1 VRRHATRTKVTRVK
15 YDVAIIGAGASGLAA
30 ARALSGAGKR
40 ICLIEAR
47 QRLGGRISTL
57 HLPDLPL
64 PIELGAEF
72 IHGDTASTFSIVD
85 AAALTAAELPDDH
98 VWSSDGKHV
107 KLPHFWSAIH
117 RFTSKIDS
125 LTSDVSCADFL
136 RSRKDLDGRT
146 KELARTF
153 VEGYHAAHIERMST
167 LALSSADSEQDE
179 ESGMRQFRIVNGQDS
194 LIDWL
199 RSGLDPQRTDLR
211 LGTTV
216 TTVDWSPGSVTLT
229 CTASSASSKPFAIHA
244 RAALVTIPI
253 GVWKAPREQQGAIR
267 FDPALPDKERA
278 IEKLEAGHVVKI
290 AFRFRERFWATD
302 KDGPNFLHSSDRYV
316 PTWWTTAPVRS
327 PILTAWAGGH
337 GADALL
343 AEKDA
348 ITDRVLDA
356 MSRAWNVPRRRIDSL
371 LVGTFTHDWQADPF
385 SRCAYSYAGVGGSN
399 AHAALAKPVKKTLFF
414 AGEAT
419 SGDQT
424 GTVAGAIDSGVR
436 AAKEILRG

>member
-1 VRRHATRTKVTRVK
+1 MK

-40 ICLIEAR
+40 VCLLEAR
-47 QRLGGRISTL
+47 ERAGGRISTL

-72 IHGDTASTFSIVD
+72 IHGANASTFSIVD
-85 AAALTAAELPDDH
+85 AAALAATELPDDH
-98 VWSSDGKHV
+98 VWTREGKRTRIAN
-107 KLPHFWSAIH
+107 FWSSIQ
-117 RFTSKIDS
+117 RVTSKIE
-125 LTSDVSCADFL
+125 TQKSDVPFAEFL
-136 RSRKDLDGRT
+136 RSRKDLDTRT

-153 VEGYHAAHIERMST
+153 VESYHAAHVERMST

-179 ESGMRQFRIVNGQDS
+179 DAGMRQFRIANGQDS
-194 LIDWL
+194 LIAWL
-199 RSGLDPQRTDLR
+199 RLGLAPQQTDLR
-211 LGTTV
+211 LGTLV
-216 TTVDWSPGSVTLT
+216 TDVAWSKGSVTLT
-229 CTASSASSKPFAIHA
+229 CSATNASSKAFTIHA
-244 RAALVTIPI
+244 RAVVITIPI

-267 FDPALPDKERA
+267 FDPALTEKEKA
-278 IEKLEAGHVVKI
+278 IAKLEAGHVVKI
-290 AFRFRERFWATD
+290 AFRFRERFWSD
-302 KDGPNFLHSSDRYV
+302 EKKEGPNFLHSSDRFV

-337 GADALL
+337 AADALL

-348 ITDRVLDA
+348 MIDRVLDS

-371 LVGTFTHDWQADPF
+371 LVAGFTHDWQSDPF
-385 SRCAYSYAGVGGSN
+385 SRGAYSYAGVGGSN
-399 AHAALAKPVKKTLFF
+399 AHAALAKPVQKTLFF

-424 GTVAGAIDSGVR
+424 GTVAGAIDSGIR
-436 AAKEILRG
+436 AAKEVLKSGAAGS